1 MSADGLGKVLVFS
14 YSSMRKLLAISLMP
28 ILPFVVF
35 GVFFA
40 IPSDAQVNPLNHCLL
55 FQEISVDGIVLLKG
69 SDIKSGP
76 DDIVDLDKGT
86 GINSPTDPIIG
97 VEGGVSVGVPTSDWG
112 AICLI
117 DSVNKIVDWMFF
129 ILLTVAFT
137 FIVIAGFMWI
147 VSAGSSEKQQAA
159 GKMIVA
165 ALVGIVIALFAKIL
179 PAILL
184 GIVT

>member
-1 MSADGLGKVLVFS
+1 
-14 YSSMRKLLAISLMP
+14 MP